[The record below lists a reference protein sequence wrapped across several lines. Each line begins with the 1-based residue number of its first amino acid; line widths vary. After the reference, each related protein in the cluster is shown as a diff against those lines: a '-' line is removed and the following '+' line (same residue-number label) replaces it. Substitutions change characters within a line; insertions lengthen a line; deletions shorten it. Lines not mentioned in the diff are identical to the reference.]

1 MKIVFVHLGPGPAP
15 HLWRNIRR
23 FCDLFPTQQPT
34 VILSDI
40 RHKKYID
47 SNKIGLHLYQTSSE
61 TESQLSK
68 LSSNVKF
75 RSGFWRYSIE
85 RFYAIRDFHKL
96 DPATPILHFE
106 SDVLPLPNF
115 PFEKFLSIKNLAWEN
130 FSASHDVSA
139 ILYSNSYEDSKWL
152 VEEINHELSGNADL
166 TDMTALSEISGSNC
180 ERVEILPTNPISSEP
195 NRFGGIFDAAA
206 IGMWL
211 NGRDPRNHLGF
222 VKRFLP
228 LPESSVDASK
238 HRYKSTL
245 NGTLFLINDKEAGLT
260 IFNLHVHSKRR
271 GLMGKHWSSVLFF
284 DVITSRIG
292 IMKTWFSPISF
303 AFILKDYIARNGIN
317 LQNFAKTLRIL
328 TRDKNA
334 N

>member
-23 FCDLFPTQQPT
+23 FCELFPTQNPT
-34 VILSDI
+34 LILSDI
-40 RHKKYID
+40 RHKKNID
-47 SNKIGLHLYQTSSE
+47 SKKVNLYLYQTSPES
-61 TESQLSK
+61 ESQLSK

-96 DPATPILHFE
+96 DPTKPILHFE

-115 PFEKFLSIKNLAWEN
+115 PFEKFSAIKSLAWEN
-130 FSASHDVSA
+130 FSLSHDVSA
-139 ILYSNSYEDSKWL
+139 ILYSNSYEDSRWL
-152 VEEINHELSGNADL
+152 VEEINLKLSENAYL
-166 TDMTALSEISGSNC
+166 TDMTALSEISSSNLK
-180 ERVEILPTNPISSEP
+180 RVEILPTDPTSSVP

-238 HRYKSTL
+238 LRYKSTL
-245 NGTLFLINDKEAGLT
+245 NGTLCLINDKDADLA

-271 GLMGKHWSSVLFF
+271 GLMGKHWRSVLFF
-284 DVITSRIG
+284 DVITSRIR
-292 IMKTWFSPISF
+292 IMRSWFSPISF
-303 AFILKDYIARNGIN
+303 AFIIRDYIARNGIN
-317 LQNFAKTLRIL
+317 LKNFAKTLRFL
-328 TRDKNA
+328 TRDKNV

>member
-23 FCDLFPTQQPT
+23 FCELFPNQKPT
-34 VILSDI
+34 LILSDI
-40 RHKKYID
+40 RHKKNVD
-47 SNKIGLHLYQTSSE
+47 SNKIGLYLYQTTSE

-96 DPATPILHFE
+96 DPTTPILHFE
-106 SDVLPLPNF
+106 SDVVPLPSF
-115 PFEKFLSIKNLAWEN
+115 PFEKFLSIKKLAWEN

-139 ILYSNSYEDSKWL
+139 ILYSNSYDDSKWL
-152 VEEINHELSGNADL
+152 VEKIKHELSDNADL
-166 TDMTALSEISGSNC
+166 TDMTALSEISRSNSD
-180 ERVEILPTNPISSEP
+180 RVEILPTDPTLSEP
-195 NRFGGIFDAAA
+195 NQYGGVFDAAA

-238 HRYKSTL
+238 LRYKSTRNGSLYL
-245 NGTLFLINDKEAGLT
+245 NNDKGADLEL
-260 IFNLHVHSKRR
+260 FNLHVHSKRR
-271 GLMGKHWSSVLFF
+271 GLMGKHWRVVLFF
-284 DVITSRIG
+284 DVITSRMR
-292 IMKTWFSPISF
+292 IMGSWFSPVSC

-317 LQNFAKTLRIL
+317 LKNFAKTLRML